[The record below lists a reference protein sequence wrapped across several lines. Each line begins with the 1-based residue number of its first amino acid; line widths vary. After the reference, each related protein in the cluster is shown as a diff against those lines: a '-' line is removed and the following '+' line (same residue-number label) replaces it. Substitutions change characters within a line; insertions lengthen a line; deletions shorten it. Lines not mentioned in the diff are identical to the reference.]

1 MAYSRS
7 QLPHVAKALRVGS
20 LTRGLSPSLRQSA
33 RQSAAQVEALM
44 KAYSKPK
51 GVTMPPMRGSAAGG
65 GPVTASAKVGAT
77 EKV

>member
-44 KAYSKPK
+44 RAFKVPK
-51 GVTMPPMRGSAAGG
+51 VSPPTGRGSAAGG
-65 GPVTASAKVGAT
+65 GPVSASAKVGAT

>member
-44 KAYSKPK
+44 RAFKVPK
-51 GVTMPPMRGSAAGG
+51 VSPPTGRGSAAGG
-65 GPVTASAKVGAT
+65 GPVTAETGFGPRPRV
-77 EKV
+77 

>member
-7 QLPHVAKALRVGS
+7 QLPRVAKALRVAS

-44 KAYSKPK
+44 KAFRNPK
-51 GVTMPPMRGSAAGG
+51 VSVPPMKGSQAAGG
-65 GPVTASAKVGAT
+65 PISAKAGYGPEERV
-77 EKV
+77 

>member
-7 QLPHVAKALRVGS
+7 QLPRVAKALRVGS

-44 KAYSKPK
+44 RAFSKPK
-51 GVTMPPMRGSAAGG
+51 VTMPPMRGSAAGG
-65 GPVTASAKVGAT
+65 GPVTANPGLGPRPQV
-77 EKV
+77 

>member
-7 QLPHVAKALRVGS
+7 QLPRVAKALRVGS

-44 KAYSKPK
+44 RAFSKPK

-65 GPVTASAKVGAT
+65 GPVTAETGFGPRQQV
-77 EKV
+77 